1 MCVLKECMCVYFFDW
16 HSKIK
21 ECLERGAKSIDS
33 GDVIVGYVTQEV
45 GVLGCQVWD
54 TKTKTWVE
62 DFQLSTGLWVTNNNQ

>member
-1 MCVLKECMCVYFFDW
+1 MCVLKECMCTYFFNW

-21 ECLERGAKSIDS
+21 EFLERGVKSIDS

-45 GVLGCQVWD
+45 GDLGCQVWD

-62 DFQLSTGLWVTNNNQ
+62 DFQLSIGLWVTNNN